1 MDSISISSTSSSFEE
16 LLTEESKKTPPK
28 EIPKKQVNFYN
39 SNILSRIFFSWS
51 TLAMQISNKG
61 VLKTSDVSELHPT
74 QSTRYNITPLQTSWQ
89 NFSKHK
95 HWKYPLAHA
104 IFVVHIKA
112 ILFLQLLDFCNIA
125 LEFLNMYFFR
135 IIIQHFSTG
144 NFGSNFIYNKNVSLW
159 ENIKN
164 FEFDIYQSSFLFIV
178 VKLLMT
184 IFTQQVEFRNVMLS
198 ERITNEMNALLYE
211 KILNGNT
218 NSPNA
223 SQAEGEKMNLVEVDS
238 EKIGY
243 LFFVGPKIISM
254 PLRVLISIILL
265 FNLFG
270 SKFIYAIF
278 VLSAL
283 IGLILLLQVAYLRNL
298 EILLEKK
305 DDRMRIVTYIFQII
319 KNIKINGWEDTFAK
333 KIKESRNEELHYLR
347 KNFNIDVIRTLIN
360 SNMPLVMLIVSL
372 GIYVFS
378 NKALEI
384 SDLFTFL
391 QLITLM
397 TSPLM
402 AIPLMI
408 SEFFSNLISI
418 TRLQKFLFIPEHDFT
433 SFEDRNSYLNDNL
446 LVKFD
451 KATFGV
457 TNTTDL
463 PEHHQIDPNSSLNTT
478 LGENTKL
485 ITDISFSIKKGEF
498 IAILGQTGSGK
509 SVLINSIMNN
519 FTLLS
524 NRNSVIVNGT
534 ISYDPQ
540 QAWVMND
547 TIKNNILFFNE
558 MDNERYNNV
567 IKVCQ
572 LLPDFESFPKKDEN
586 EISSS
591 GGNLSGGQR
600 ARVSLARCLYKD
612 ADLYLLDDPLAS
624 IDAKVGNNIFK
635 EAFVDYLKDKGR
647 ILITNEL
654 SNLSHVDKI
663 IYMDKGNIIF
673 NGDFKEFVK
682 KFGKEY
688 EIQVKEKKEKM
699 EKEEI
704 ENKRAAERK
713 KSRRLSKADKKII
726 LNELKKMADKTES
739 EKKEIEKAIE
749 NPLSI
754 KSKKGKISL
763 STYLIYIKV
772 QGGFIIFILLII
784 FILSSRIC
792 EAYRQ
797 IFVTSWSK
805 SAQEI
810 DHIKEKGMNIKKHY
824 YHFYKYIIISFIGI
838 ILNFFIEFVITRT
851 TLNSLKN
858 LHETMVYKLLRAPI
872 NLFHDLVP
880 IGQLLNRLTKDIDLV
895 QTIIV
900 VVTAF
905 LKSLICLFVSIYICY
920 IFNNIILILSPIL
933 FIISLLLTNY
943 YIGAGR
949 NLTRLH
955 RVSYSPIITILSES
969 IKGVELIRSANVE
982 ENCKTKIYKRLD
994 DHFAVHYFIE
1004 GTKKWYYQR
1013 LRIASHFFLG
1023 VIIIFLI
1030 YKKENFTPQAIGL
1043 ILEYAHDFSDELANV
1058 LHFMSQIEVAMVS
1071 LERCETVTEVK
1082 GEKIPI
1088 KDEEIKIKKGQWPNS
1103 GKIEFINFSAKY
1115 RPFTPIILKK
1125 INLTINPGEKVG
1137 IVGRTGSG
1145 KSSIVLSLS
1154 RIIEGLE
1161 GKIEIDGVDISK
1173 LNLDDLRQSITIVP
1187 QDSFLIEGTLRENL
1201 DPMNIYQD
1209 KEIIKFLDEFSLFK
1223 DFEDNNKRLDIEI
1236 KENGSNLSIG
1246 EKQLICFVRA
1256 ALKKSKVII
1265 LDEATSSMDVQTEKI
1280 IQNNINE
1287 NLKDCTIIMIAHHIQ
1302 MVSACQRIIV
1312 IDKGEIVECDS
1323 YEKLMN
1329 DKKSKFYELY
1339 SESLIS

>member
-16 LLTEESKKTPPK
+16 LLTEESRKTPPLEK
-28 EIPKKQVNFYN
+28 PKKQVNFYN

-51 TLAMQISNKG
+51 RLAMQISNKG

-95 HWKYPLAHA
+95 NWKYPLAHA
-104 IFVVHIKA
+104 IFIVHIKA
-112 ILFLQLLDFCNIA
+112 ILFLQILDFCNIA
-125 LEFLNMYFFR
+125 FEFLNMYFFR
-135 IIIQHFSTG
+135 VIIQHFSTG
-144 NFGSNFIYNKNVSLW
+144 NFGTNFIYNNNVSLW

-164 FEFDIYQSSFLFIV
+164 YEFDIYQSSFLFIA

-223 SQAEGEKMNLVEVDS
+223 SKAEGEKMNLVEVDS

-243 LFFVGPKIISM
+243 LFFVGPKIVSM

-265 FNLFG
+265 FHLFG
-270 SKFIYAIF
+270 PKFTYALF
-278 VLSAL
+278 VLFGL

-305 DDRMRIVTYIFQII
+305 DDRMRIVTFIFQII

-333 KIKESRNEELHYLR
+333 KIKQSRNDELHYLR
-347 KNFNIDVIRTLIN
+347 KNFNIDVTRTLIN

-378 NKALEI
+378 NRALEI

-418 TRLQKFLFIPEHDFT
+418 TRLQKFLFTPEHDYT
-433 SFEDRNSYLNDNL
+433 SFEDRNLYLNENL

-457 TNTTDL
+457 TSETDL
-463 PEHHQIDPNSSLNTT
+463 PEHHQIDNSFDSE
-478 LGENTKL
+478 LGEIVPL
-485 ITDISFSIKKGEF
+485 ISDISFTIKKGEF

-509 SVLINSIMNN
+509 SCLINSIMNN
-519 FTLLS
+519 FNLLS
-524 NRNSVIVNGT
+524 HKNTVIVNGT
-534 ISYDPQ
+534 VSYDPQ

-558 MDNERYNNV
+558 MNEERYNKV

-572 LLPDFESFPKKDEN
+572 LLPDFDSFPKRDEN

-635 EAFVDYLKDKGR
+635 EAFADYLKDKGR

-654 SNLSHVDKI
+654 SNLSLVDRI
-663 IYMDKGNIIF
+663 IYMDKGKIIF
-673 NGDFKEFVK
+673 DGNFNEFVK
-682 KFGKEY
+682 KFGQEY
-688 EIQVKEKKEKM
+688 EIQVKEKKDKK

-704 ENKRAAERK
+704 ENKRAADRK
-713 KSRRLSKADKKII
+713 RSRRLSKADKKVIM
-726 LNELKKMADKTES
+726 NELKKMTDKTDNE
-739 EKKEIEKAIE
+739 KEIIQKSME

-754 KSKKGKISL
+754 KAKKGKISL
-763 STYLIYIKV
+763 SSYLIYIKV
-772 QGGFIIFILLII
+772 QGGFIVFILLII

-797 IFVTSWSK
+797 LFVTSWSK
-805 SAQEI
+805 SEQEI
-810 DHIKEKGMNIKKHY
+810 NHIKEKGMNIKKHY
-824 YHFYKYIIISFIGI
+824 SHFYRYIGISFIGI
-838 ILNFFIEFVITRT
+838 ILNFLIEFVITRT
-851 TLNSLKN
+851 TLHSLKT

-880 IGQLLNRLTKDIDLV
+880 IGQILNRLTKDIDLV

-900 VVTAF
+900 IVTAF

-920 IFNNIILILSPIL
+920 MFNSIILILSPIL
-933 FIISLLLTNY
+933 LIISILLTNY

-982 ENCKTKIYKRLD
+982 ENCKSKIYKRLD
-994 DHFAVHYFIE
+994 DHFAVHYYIE

-1023 VIIIFLI
+1023 IIIMFLI
-1030 YKKENFTPQAIGL
+1030 YKKENFSPQAIGL

-1071 LERCETVTEVK
+1071 LERCETVTEIK
-1082 GEKIPI
+1082 GEKNPI
-1088 KDEEIKIKKGQWPNS
+1088 KDEEIKIMKGKWPNN

-1115 RPFTPIILKK
+1115 RPFTPIILKRL
-1125 INLTINPGEKVG
+1125 NLTINPGEKVG

-1154 RIIEGLE
+1154 RIIEAYS
-1161 GKIEIDGVDISK
+1161 GKIEIDGIDISDI
-1173 LNLDDLRQSITIVP
+1173 NLDDLRQSITIVP

-1201 DPMNIYQD
+1201 DPMDIYTD
-1209 KEIIKFLDEFSLFK
+1209 DEIIKFLDEFSLFK
-1223 DFEDNNKRLDIEI
+1223 QIEDNNKRLNIEI
-1236 KENGSNLSIG
+1236 QENGSNLSIG

-1287 NLKDCTIIMIAHHIQ
+1287 HLKDCTIIMIAHHIQ

-1312 IDKGEIVECDS
+1312 IDKGEIIECDS

>member
-1 MDSISISSTSSSFEE
+1 MLILIGRGEASHPSSFDTYSNWNSDYPFGKDVILASYNRDSVIPAETQN
-16 LLTEESKKTPPK
+16 LLTDEDKAKIDGNIKQNVTDIADAYPDVDFYIYYTPYS
-28 EIPKKQVNFYN
+28 IYYLDFYLRSGDLKKQIDAEKYITSLLLEHENIHVYSFY
-39 SNILSRIFFSWS
+39 
-51 TLAMQISNKG
+51 MKH
-61 VLKTSDVSELHPT
+61 ELIEDPDN
-74 QSTRYNITPLQTSWQ
+74 Y
-89 NFSKHK
+89 KD
-95 HWKYPLAHA
+95 LAHHGQA
-104 IFVVHIKA
+104 A
-112 ILFLQLLDFCNIA
+112 SDMILEWIH
-125 LEFLNMYFFR
+125 EKEGELNKDNYEE
-135 IIIQHFSTG
+135 
-144 NFGSNFIYNKNVSLW
+144 YY
-159 ENIKN
+159 
-164 FEFDIYQSSFLFIV
+164 FDIYQSSFLFIA

-418 TRLQKFLFIPEHDFT
+418 TRLQKFLFTPEHDFT
-433 SFEDRNSYLNDNL
+433 SYEDRNSYLNDNL

-572 LLPDFESFPKKDEN
+572 LLPDFDSFPKRDEN

-635 EAFVDYLKDKGR
+635 EAFADYLKDKGR

-713 KSRRLSKADKKII
+713 KSRRL
-726 LNELKKMADKTES
+726 
-739 EKKEIEKAIE
+739 
-749 NPLSI
+749 
-754 KSKKGKISL
+754 
-763 STYLIYIKV
+763 
-772 QGGFIIFILLII
+772 
-784 FILSSRIC
+784 
-792 EAYRQ
+792 
-797 IFVTSWSK
+797 
-805 SAQEI
+805 
-810 DHIKEKGMNIKKHY
+810 
-824 YHFYKYIIISFIGI
+824 
-838 ILNFFIEFVITRT
+838 
-851 TLNSLKN
+851 
-858 LHETMVYKLLRAPI
+858 
-872 NLFHDLVP
+872 
-880 IGQLLNRLTKDIDLV
+880 
-895 QTIIV
+895 
-900 VVTAF
+900 
-905 LKSLICLFVSIYICY
+905 
-920 IFNNIILILSPIL
+920 
-933 FIISLLLTNY
+933 
-943 YIGAGR
+943 
-949 NLTRLH
+949 
-955 RVSYSPIITILSES
+955 
-969 IKGVELIRSANVE
+969 
-982 ENCKTKIYKRLD
+982 
-994 DHFAVHYFIE
+994 
-1004 GTKKWYYQR
+1004 
-1013 LRIASHFFLG
+1013 
-1023 VIIIFLI
+1023 
-1030 YKKENFTPQAIGL
+1030 
-1043 ILEYAHDFSDELANV
+1043 
-1058 LHFMSQIEVAMVS
+1058 
-1071 LERCETVTEVK
+1071 
-1082 GEKIPI
+1082 
-1088 KDEEIKIKKGQWPNS
+1088 
-1103 GKIEFINFSAKY
+1103 
-1115 RPFTPIILKK
+1115 
-1125 INLTINPGEKVG
+1125 
-1137 IVGRTGSG
+1137 
-1145 KSSIVLSLS
+1145 
-1154 RIIEGLE
+1154 
-1161 GKIEIDGVDISK
+1161 
-1173 LNLDDLRQSITIVP
+1173 
-1187 QDSFLIEGTLRENL
+1187 
-1201 DPMNIYQD
+1201 
-1209 KEIIKFLDEFSLFK
+1209 
-1223 DFEDNNKRLDIEI
+1223 
-1236 KENGSNLSIG
+1236 
-1246 EKQLICFVRA
+1246 
-1256 ALKKSKVII
+1256 
-1265 LDEATSSMDVQTEKI
+1265 
-1280 IQNNINE
+1280 
-1287 NLKDCTIIMIAHHIQ
+1287 
-1302 MVSACQRIIV
+1302 
-1312 IDKGEIVECDS
+1312 
-1323 YEKLMN
+1323 
-1329 DKKSKFYELY
+1329 
-1339 SESLIS
+1339 

>member
-16 LLTEESKKTPPK
+16 LLTEESRKTPPLEK
-28 EIPKKQVNFYN
+28 PKKQVNFYN

-51 TLAMQISNKG
+51 RLAMQISNKG

-95 HWKYPLAHA
+95 NWKYPLAHA
-104 IFVVHIKA
+104 IFIVHIKA
-112 ILFLQLLDFCNIA
+112 ILFLQILDFCNIA
-125 LEFLNMYFFR
+125 FEFLNMYFFR
-135 IIIQHFSTG
+135 VIIQHFSTG
-144 NFGSNFIYNKNVSLW
+144 NFGTNFIYNNNVSLW

-164 FEFDIYQSSFLFIV
+164 YEFDIYQSSFLFIA

-223 SQAEGEKMNLVEVDS
+223 SKAEGEKMNLVEVDS

-243 LFFVGPKIISM
+243 LFFVGPKIVSM

-265 FNLFG
+265 FHLFG
-270 SKFIYAIF
+270 PKFTYALF
-278 VLSAL
+278 VLFGL

-305 DDRMRIVTYIFQII
+305 DDRMRIVTFIFQII

-333 KIKESRNEELHYLR
+333 KIKQSRNDELHYLR
-347 KNFNIDVIRTLIN
+347 KNFNIDVTRTLIN

-378 NKALEI
+378 NRALEI

-418 TRLQKFLFIPEHDFT
+418 TRLQKFLFTPEHDYT
-433 SFEDRNSYLNDNL
+433 SFEDRNLYLNENL

-457 TNTTDL
+457 TSETDL
-463 PEHHQIDPNSSLNTT
+463 PEHHQIDNSIDSE
-478 LGENTKL
+478 LGEIVPL
-485 ITDISFSIKKGEF
+485 ISDISFTIKKGEF

-509 SVLINSIMNN
+509 SCLINSIMNN
-519 FTLLS
+519 FNLLS
-524 NRNSVIVNGT
+524 HKNTVIVNGT
-534 ISYDPQ
+534 VSYDPQ

-558 MDNERYNNV
+558 MNEERYNKV

-572 LLPDFESFPKKDEN
+572 LLPDFDSFPKRDEN

-635 EAFVDYLKDKGR
+635 EAFADYLKDKGR

-654 SNLSHVDKI
+654 SNLSLVDRI
-663 IYMDKGNIIF
+663 IYMDKGKIIF
-673 NGDFKEFVK
+673 DGNFNEFVK
-682 KFGKEY
+682 KFGQEY
-688 EIQVKEKKEKM
+688 EIQVKEKKDKK

-704 ENKRAAERK
+704 ENKRAADRK
-713 KSRRLSKADKKII
+713 RSRRLSKADKKVIM
-726 LNELKKMADKTES
+726 NELKKMTDKTDNE
-739 EKKEIEKAIE
+739 KEIIQKSME

-754 KSKKGKISL
+754 KAKKGKISL
-763 STYLIYIKV
+763 SSYLIYIKV
-772 QGGFIIFILLII
+772 QGGFIVFILLII

-797 IFVTSWSK
+797 LFVTSWSK
-805 SAQEI
+805 SEQEI
-810 DHIKEKGMNIKKHY
+810 NHIKEKGMNIKKHY
-824 YHFYKYIIISFIGI
+824 SHFYRYIGISFIGI
-838 ILNFFIEFVITRT
+838 ILNFLIEFVITRT
-851 TLNSLKN
+851 TLHSLKT

-880 IGQLLNRLTKDIDLV
+880 IGQILNRLTKDIDLV

-900 VVTAF
+900 IVTAF

-920 IFNNIILILSPIL
+920 MFNSIILILSPIL
-933 FIISLLLTNY
+933 LIISILLTNY

-982 ENCKTKIYKRLD
+982 ENCKSKIYKRLD
-994 DHFAVHYFIE
+994 DHFAVHYYIE

-1023 VIIIFLI
+1023 IIIMFLI
-1030 YKKENFTPQAIGL
+1030 YKKENFSPQAIGL

-1071 LERCETVTEVK
+1071 LERCETVTEIK
-1082 GEKIPI
+1082 GEKNPI
-1088 KDEEIKIKKGQWPNS
+1088 KDEEIKIMKGKWPNN

-1115 RPFTPIILKK
+1115 RPFTPIILKRL
-1125 INLTINPGEKVG
+1125 NLTINPGEKVG

-1154 RIIEGLE
+1154 RIIEAYS
-1161 GKIEIDGVDISK
+1161 GKIEIDGIDISDI
-1173 LNLDDLRQSITIVP
+1173 NLDDLRQSITIVP

-1201 DPMNIYQD
+1201 DPMDIYTD
-1209 KEIIKFLDEFSLFK
+1209 DEIIKFLDEFSLFK
-1223 DFEDNNKRLDIEI
+1223 QIEDNNKRLDIEI

-1287 NLKDCTIIMIAHHIQ
+1287 HLKDCTIIMIAHHIQ

-1312 IDKGEIVECDS
+1312 IDKGEIIECDS

>member
-1 MDSISISSTSSSFEE
+1 
-16 LLTEESKKTPPK
+16 
-28 EIPKKQVNFYN
+28 
-39 SNILSRIFFSWS
+39 
-51 TLAMQISNKG
+51 
-61 VLKTSDVSELHPT
+61 
-74 QSTRYNITPLQTSWQ
+74 
-89 NFSKHK
+89 
-95 HWKYPLAHA
+95 
-104 IFVVHIKA
+104 
-112 ILFLQLLDFCNIA
+112 
-125 LEFLNMYFFR
+125 MYFFR

-144 NFGSNFIYNKNVSLW
+144 NFGSNFIYNKNLSLW

-164 FEFDIYQSSFLFIV
+164 FEFDIYQSSILFIV

-418 TRLQKFLFIPEHDFT
+418 TRLQKFLFTPEHDFT

-524 NRNSVIVNGT
+524 NRNSVTVNGT

>member
-16 LLTEESKKTPPK
+16 LLTEESRKTPPLEK
-28 EIPKKQVNFYN
+28 PKKQVNFYN

-418 TRLQKFLFIPEHDFT
+418 TRLQKFLFTPEHDFT

-713 KSRRLSKADKKII
+713 KSRRLSRADKKII

-1125 INLTINPGEKVG
+1125 LNLTINPGEKVG

-1173 LNLDDLRQSITIVP
+1173 VNLDDLRQSITIVP

>member
-16 LLTEESKKTPPK
+16 LLTEESRKTPPLEK
-28 EIPKKQVNFYN
+28 PKKQVNFYN

-51 TLAMQISNKG
+51 RLAMQISNKG

-95 HWKYPLAHA
+95 NWKYPLAHA
-104 IFVVHIKA
+104 IFIVHIKA
-112 ILFLQLLDFCNIA
+112 ILFLQILDFCNIA
-125 LEFLNMYFFR
+125 FEFLNMYFFR
-135 IIIQHFSTG
+135 VIIQHFSTG
-144 NFGSNFIYNKNVSLW
+144 NFGTNFIYNNNVSLW

-164 FEFDIYQSSFLFIV
+164 YEFDIYQSSFLFIA

-223 SQAEGEKMNLVEVDS
+223 SKAEGEKMNLVEVDS

-243 LFFVGPKIISM
+243 LFFVGPKIVSM

-265 FNLFG
+265 FHLFG
-270 SKFIYAIF
+270 PKFTYALF
-278 VLSAL
+278 VLFGL

-305 DDRMRIVTYIFQII
+305 DDRMRIVTFIFQII

-333 KIKESRNEELHYLR
+333 KIKQSRNDELHYLR
-347 KNFNIDVIRTLIN
+347 KNFNIDVTRTLIN

-378 NKALEI
+378 NRALEI

-418 TRLQKFLFIPEHDFT
+418 IRLQKFLFTPEHDYT
-433 SFEDRNSYLNDNL
+433 SFEDRNLYLNENL

-457 TNTTDL
+457 TSETDL
-463 PEHHQIDPNSSLNTT
+463 PEHHQIDNSIDSE
-478 LGENTKL
+478 LGEIVPL
-485 ITDISFSIKKGEF
+485 ISDISFTIKKGEF

-509 SVLINSIMNN
+509 SCLINSIMNN
-519 FTLLS
+519 FNLLS
-524 NRNSVIVNGT
+524 HKNTVIVNGT
-534 ISYDPQ
+534 VSYDPQ

-558 MDNERYNNV
+558 MNEERYNKV

-572 LLPDFESFPKKDEN
+572 LLPDFDSFPKRDEN

-635 EAFVDYLKDKGR
+635 EAFADYLKDKGR

-654 SNLSHVDKI
+654 SNLSLVDRI
-663 IYMDKGNIIF
+663 IYMDKGKIIF
-673 NGDFKEFVK
+673 DGNFNEFVK
-682 KFGKEY
+682 KFGQEY
-688 EIQVKEKKEKM
+688 EIQVKEKKDKK

-704 ENKRAAERK
+704 ENKRAADRK
-713 KSRRLSKADKKII
+713 RSRRLSKADKKVIM
-726 LNELKKMADKTES
+726 NELKKMTDKTDNE
-739 EKKEIEKAIE
+739 KEIIQKSME

-754 KSKKGKISL
+754 KAKKGKISL
-763 STYLIYIKV
+763 SSYLIYIKV
-772 QGGFIIFILLII
+772 QGGFIVFILLII

-797 IFVTSWSK
+797 LFVTSWSK
-805 SAQEI
+805 SEQEI
-810 DHIKEKGMNIKKHY
+810 NHIKEKGMNIKKHY
-824 YHFYKYIIISFIGI
+824 SHFYRYIGISFIGI
-838 ILNFFIEFVITRT
+838 ILNFLIEFVITRT
-851 TLNSLKN
+851 TLHSLKT

-880 IGQLLNRLTKDIDLV
+880 IGQILNRLTKDIDLV

-900 VVTAF
+900 IVTAF

-920 IFNNIILILSPIL
+920 MFNSIILILSPIL
-933 FIISLLLTNY
+933 LIISILLTNY

-982 ENCKTKIYKRLD
+982 ENCKSKIYKRLD
-994 DHFAVHYFIE
+994 DHFAVHYYIE

-1023 VIIIFLI
+1023 IIIMFLI
-1030 YKKENFTPQAIGL
+1030 YKKENFSPQAIGL

-1071 LERCETVTEVK
+1071 LERCETVTEIK
-1082 GEKIPI
+1082 GEKNPI
-1088 KDEEIKIKKGQWPNS
+1088 KDEEIKIMKGKWPNN

-1115 RPFTPIILKK
+1115 RPFTPIILKRL
-1125 INLTINPGEKVG
+1125 NLTINPGEKVG

-1154 RIIEGLE
+1154 RIIEAYS
-1161 GKIEIDGVDISK
+1161 GKIEIDGIDISDI
-1173 LNLDDLRQSITIVP
+1173 NLDDLRQSITIVP

-1201 DPMNIYQD
+1201 DPMDIYTD
-1209 KEIIKFLDEFSLFK
+1209 DEIIKFLDEFSLFK
-1223 DFEDNNKRLDIEI
+1223 QIEDNNKRLNIEI
-1236 KENGSNLSIG
+1236 QENGSNLSIG

-1287 NLKDCTIIMIAHHIQ
+1287 HLKDCTIIMIAHHIQ

-1312 IDKGEIVECDS
+1312 IDKGEIIECDS

>member
-61 VLKTSDVSELHPT
+61 ILKTSDVSELHPT
-74 QSTRYNITPLQTSWQ
+74 QSTRYNITPLQTSWH
-89 NFSKHK
+89 NFAKHK
-95 HWKYPLAHA
+95 NWKYPLAHA
-104 IFVVHIKA
+104 IFIVHIKA
-112 ILFLQLLDFCNIA
+112 ILSLQLLDFCNII

-135 IIIQHFSTG
+135 VIIQHFSTG
-144 NFGSNFIYNKNVSLW
+144 NFGSNYFYNNKLSLW
-159 ENIKN
+159 DNIKN
-164 FEFDIYQSSFLFIV
+164 YEFDVYQSSVLFIV

-211 KILNGNT
+211 KILNSNT

-223 SQAEGEKMNLVEVDS
+223 NKAEGEKMNLVEVDS

-243 LFFVGPKIISM
+243 LFFVGPKIVSM
-254 PLRVLISIILL
+254 PVRVLISVILL
-265 FNLFG
+265 FNIFGPKFTYALLVLFC
-270 SKFIYAIF
+270 
-278 VLSAL
+278 L

-298 EILLEKK
+298 KILLEKK
-305 DDRMRIVTYIFQII
+305 DDRMSIVTYIFQII

-333 KIKESRNEELHYLR
+333 KIKERRNEELDYLR
-347 KNFNIDVIRTLIN
+347 RNFNIEVTRTLIN
-360 SNMPLVMLIVSL
+360 SNMPLVILIVSL

-397 TSPLM
+397 TNPLM
-402 AIPLMI
+402 AIPVMI

-418 TRLQKFLFIPEHDFT
+418 TRLQKFLFTPEHDYT
-433 SFEDRNSYLNDNL
+433 KFEDRNLYLNENL

-457 TNTTDL
+457 INTTDL
-463 PEHHQIDPNSSLNTT
+463 PEHHQLDTSSSSDSSIEETT
-478 LGENTKL
+478 PL
-485 ITDISFSIKKGEF
+485 ISDISFSIKKGEF
-498 IAILGQTGSGK
+498 VAILGQTGSGK
-509 SVLINSIMNN
+509 SCLINSIMNN

-524 NRNSVIVNGT
+524 NKNSVIVNGT
-534 ISYDPQ
+534 VSYDPQ

-558 MDNERYNNV
+558 MDIEKYNKV

-572 LLPDFESFPKKDEN
+572 LLTDLETFPKKDEN
-586 EISSS
+586 IISSS

-635 EAFVDYLKDKGR
+635 EAFADYLKDKGR

-654 SNLSHVDKI
+654 SNLSLVDRI
-663 IYMDKGNIIF
+663 IYMDKGKIIF
-673 NGDFKEFVK
+673 DGDFNEFVK
-682 KFGKEY
+682 KFGNEY
-688 EIQVKEKKEKM
+688 EVHVKEKRNKK

-704 ENKRAAERK
+704 ENKRASERK
-713 KSRRLSKADKKII
+713 KSRRLSKADKKAII
-726 LNELKKMADKTES
+726 NELKNMIDKTDT
-739 EKKEIEKAIE
+739 EKEEIQKSME

-754 KSKKGKISL
+754 KSKRGKISL

-772 QGGFIIFILLII
+772 QGGFIVFILLIA
-784 FILSSRIC
+784 FILCSRIC

-810 DHIKEKGMNIKKHY
+810 NHIKEKGMNIKKHY
-824 YHFYKYIIISFIGI
+824 YHFYKYIVISLIGI
-838 ILNFFIEFVITRT
+838 ILNFLIEFVITRT
-851 TLNSLKN
+851 TLHSLRT

-880 IGQLLNRLTKDIDLV
+880 IGQILNRLTKDIDLV

-920 IFNNIILILSPIL
+920 MFNNIILILSPIL

-982 ENCKTKIYKRLD
+982 ENCKSKIYKRLD

-1030 YKKENFTPQAIGL
+1030 YKKENFSPQAIGL

-1071 LERCETVTEVK
+1071 LERCEAVTEIK

-1088 KDEEIKIKKGQWPNS
+1088 KDEEIKIIKGKWPNN

-1125 INLTINPGEKVG
+1125 LNLVINPGEKVG

-1154 RIIEGLE
+1154 RIIEGYQ
-1161 GKIEIDGVDISK
+1161 GKIEIDGIDISE

-1201 DPMNIYQD
+1201 DPMNIYSD
-1209 KEIIKFLDEFSLFK
+1209 SEIIKYLDEFSLFK
-1223 DFEDNNKRLDIEI
+1223 QIEDNNKRLNIEI
-1236 KENGSNLSIG
+1236 TENGSNLSIG

-1256 ALKKSKVII
+1256 VLKKSKVII

-1302 MVSACQRIIV
+1302 MVSSCQKIIV

-1323 YEKLMN
+1323 YDKLMN

>member
-16 LLTEESKKTPPK
+16 LLTEESRKTPPLEK
-28 EIPKKQVNFYN
+28 PKKQVNFYN

-89 NFSKHK
+89 NFSKKK

-418 TRLQKFLFIPEHDFT
+418 TRLQKFLFTPEHDFT

-1173 LNLDDLRQSITIVP
+1173 VNLDDLRQSITIVP

>member
-16 LLTEESKKTPPK
+16 LLTEESRKTPPLEK
-28 EIPKKQVNFYN
+28 PKKQVNFFN

-104 IFVVHIKA
+104 IFVVHVKA
-112 ILFLQLLDFCNIA
+112 ILFLQFLDFCNIA

-418 TRLQKFLFIPEHDFT
+418 TRLQKFLFTPEHDFT

-900 VVTAF
+900 VVTSF

-1201 DPMNIYQD
+1201 DPMNKYQD

>member
-1 MDSISISSTSSSFEE
+1 MESISISSTSSSFEE
-16 LLTEESKKTPPK
+16 LLTEESRKTPPLEK
-28 EIPKKQVNFYN
+28 PKKQVNFYN

-144 NFGSNFIYNKNVSLW
+144 NFGSNFIYNKNLSLW

-164 FEFDIYQSSFLFIV
+164 FEFDIYQSSILFIV

-391 QLITLM
+391 QLINLM
-397 TSPLM
+397 TTPLM
-402 AIPLMI
+402 QIPLMI

-418 TRLQKFLFIPEHDFT
+418 TRLQKFLFTPEHDFT

-1173 LNLDDLRQSITIVP
+1173 VNLDDLRQSITIVP

-1209 KEIIKFLDEFSLFK
+1209 KEIIKFLDKFSLFK